1 MLDKKFRV
9 IINYKLKKKD
19 NENMQFE
26 LEEAKKPDKKVCSSD
41 QNIPELRPAEI
52 EDQGCKTEQINT
64 MKASDGQIIDQ
75 DILNAYCLEQ
85 VGLDSVAES

>member
-1 MLDKKFRV
+1 MIDKKLRV

-19 NENMQFE
+19 SEKMQFE
-26 LEEAKKPDKKVCSSD
+26 LEEAKKPDQKACSND

-52 EDQGCKTEQINT
+52 DDQGCKTEQINT
-64 MKASDGQIIDQ
+64 MNASEGQIINQ